1 MRRKIDHISKEIDGE
16 TEWGTMSF
24 SIRRRRGK
32 KSKTIK
38 KLKSYEKRIKN
49 PFSNTTI
56 SEAISSTP
64 SLDTTD
70 EKREVLIHP
79 DVTNKR

>member
-1 MRRKIDHISKEIDGE
+1 MELEGQSLKICLHLLDMESFE
-16 TEWGTMSF
+16 TLGLLSY
-24 SIRRRRGK
+24 
-32 KSKTIK
+32 KTIK

-56 SEAISSTP
+56 SEAIFSTP

-70 EKREVLIHP
+70 EKGRF
-79 DVTNKR
+79 